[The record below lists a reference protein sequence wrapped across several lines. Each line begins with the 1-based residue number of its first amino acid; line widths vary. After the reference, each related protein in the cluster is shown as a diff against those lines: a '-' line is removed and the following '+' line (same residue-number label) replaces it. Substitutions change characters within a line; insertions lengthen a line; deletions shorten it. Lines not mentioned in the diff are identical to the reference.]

1 MPKSIISD
9 LSKTKIYE
17 LFKQNSKIYD
27 HRTLAQQFKIP
38 IERVKAII
46 RQKELELEL
55 ASKGKIADSDFL
67 STIESNLEC
76 VNVSDEGSHFK
87 DHSKKLPFRPTFVC
101 VPEGCGFNF
110 QDSKNVL
117 ISLGIN
123 IKSPSVDSNQ
133 IKQTNNSDNVDVKII
148 DHSPFEQTRSKFVF
162 VDIKKGKTT
171 TESNILIRD
180 NNGDLR
186 TATREEKE
194 NACEK
199 TWNRNR
205 PKVN

>member
-1 MPKSIISD
+1 M
-9 LSKTKIYE
+9 
-17 LFKQNSKIYD
+17 
-27 HRTLAQQFKIP
+27 
-38 IERVKAII
+38 
-46 RQKELELEL
+46 
-55 ASKGKIADSDFL
+55 ASKGNIVDSDFL

-76 VNVSDEGSHFK
+76 VNVSDEGSYFQ
-87 DHSKKLPFRPTFVC
+87 DQPIKLRFRPTFVC
-101 VPEGCGFNF
+101 VPEGRGFNF

-123 IKSPSVDSNQ
+123 IKSKSPSIDSDQ
-133 IKQTNNSDNVDVKII
+133 IKQNNISDNADVKII

-171 TESNILIRD
+171 TESNILVRD
-180 NNGDLR
+180 NNGNLR

-194 NACEK
+194 NACKK

-205 PKVN
+205 PKIN